1 MYFSRIKET
10 PPRESFKSNWGLP
23 SAMFIHDGNLSIPD
37 SLACWTFLEAEVR
50 PGAHF
55 SKSCLR
61 DPGFNSLASTMI
73 ELSANETKWSSLVAR
88 IRALIL
94 MCRVDYLISGPK
106 NYRDFRETGPWAPV
120 GCNVAVVSSR
130 IVLPLLQPPW
140 HRANSARNAKL
151 MHAAR
156 QLPGKP
162 RNQDNRNTCKAPK

>member
-1 MYFSRIKET
+1 MDRFGPTGKVSKKQVHLLRWS
-10 PPRESFKSNWGLP
+10 SFPGRTGLN
-23 SAMFIHDGNLSIPD
+23 FG
-37 SLACWTFLEAEVR
+37 WTDRA
-50 PGAHF
+50 
-55 SKSCLR
+55 
-61 DPGFNSLASTMI
+61 PGFNSLASTMI

-94 MCRVDYLISGPK
+94 MCRVEYLISGPK

-140 HRANSARNAKL
+140 HRANSVRKAKL

>member
-1 MYFSRIKET
+1 
-10 PPRESFKSNWGLP
+10 
-23 SAMFIHDGNLSIPD
+23 MFIHDGNLSIPD
-37 SLACWTFLEAEVR
+37 SLACRTFLEAEVR
-50 PGAHF
+50 PGPISRKAV
-55 SKSCLR
+55 SELSLR
-61 DPGFNSLASTMI
+61 DPGFNFASTMI
-73 ELSANETKWSSLVAR
+73 KLSANETKWSSLLAR

-94 MCRVDYLISGPK
+94 MCRVEYLISGPK